1 MKVSEFIRDIR
12 KQGIKFHS
20 HGTRHDWY
28 INTENGLMSQIPRHK
43 SKELGTGVREKI
55 LKDLGLK

>member
-1 MKVSEFIRDIR
+1 MKTNEFIRLI
-12 KQGIKFHS
+12 KKKGAKFHS

-28 INTENGLMSQIPRHK
+28 VNPKTMQYAQVPRHG
-43 SKELGTGVREKI
+43 SKEIGTGVCEQI